1 MKKDELDKILKKHM
15 MWLNHEPGGERADLR
30 SADLRSANLRSADL
44 SYADLRSADL
54 RYANLSYADL
64 RSANLRSAVL
74 SYADLR
80 SAKDGAVCRMDFGGW
95 SICIRS
101 KQTSIGCETHDNEL
115 WLKSTAR
122 SKTIKAMDDNAAEWW
137 GVHGPAIKAAIRC
150 VISKE
155 QS

>member
-15 MWLNHEPGGERADLR
+15 MWLNHEPGGERAVLRSADLR
-30 SADLRSANLRSADL
+30 SAVLRSANLRSADL
-44 SYADLRSADL
+44 RFADLRSADL
-54 RYANLSYADL
+54 R
-64 RSANLRSAVL
+64 
-74 SYADLR
+74 YADLR